1 MTIMRK
7 RTAAGLT
14 GLAALTALALPL
26 YGDWSS
32 EATASQPTATEVT
45 RPVPTAVVTR
55 DTPWVTRDFPGSVRA
70 NRRVE
75 LAFDLD
81 GLLVELDAREGQAVA
96 AGTVLARLD
105 DRDARNALSAAQ
117 ARFDDAHRTLDR
129 ARELRGQRMVSE
141 SEYDKARAAL
151 DIARAELQAREKAVT
166 DTVLRAPFD
175 GVVAARHLENH
186 ERVTAGQTVL
196 SLQDGSRI
204 EVVIQVPERLIAQG
218 GLEAL
223 RNPRVRFDVEGQRW
237 FAARTHEYRLQPDQ
251 ATRTYD
257 LTIALAPP
265 PGINILPGMNATVR
279 TDIDQPPVATGA
291 PTEVITRVPSEAV
304 WRDADGGCHVWVV
317 PEAGG
322 TPRRVRVEPGPLR
335 DGQMLI
341 LSGLR
346 PGQRVAVAGL
356 RALREDLPVR
366 PRLAGKRGLEG

>member
-1 MTIMRK
+1 MTIIGK
-7 RTAAGLT
+7 QTAAGLI
-14 GLAALTALALPL
+14 GLSALAALALPL
-26 YGDWSS
+26 PGSWSMD
-32 EATASQPTATEVT
+32 ETAPPTVTEVV
-45 RPVPTAVVTR
+45 RPVPTAVVTGY
-55 DTPWVTRDFPGSVRA
+55 TSWVTRDFPGSVRA

-81 GLLVELDAREGQAVA
+81 GLLVELDAREGHAVSEGA
-96 AGTVLARLD
+96 VLARLD
-105 DRDARNALSAAQ
+105 ARNARNALSAAQ
-117 ARFDDAHRTLDR
+117 ARFDDARRTLER
-129 ARELRGQRMVSE
+129 ARELREQRMVSE

-151 DIARAELQAREKAVT
+151 DIARAELQAREKAVA

-186 ERVTAGQTVL
+186 ERVTAGQAVI
-196 SLQDGSRI
+196 SLQDTSRI

-237 FAARTHEYRLQPDQ
+237 LSAHTREYRVQPDL

-279 TDIDQPPVATGA
+279 TDIDAPPLAAGTGND
-291 PTEVITRVPSEAV
+291 EITRVPAEAV
-304 WRDADGGCHVWVV
+304 WSDGAGACFVWVV

-346 PGQRVAVAGL
+346 AGQRVAVAGL
-356 RALREDLPVR
+356 RALREDQPVR
-366 PRLAGKRGLEG
+366 PRLAGQRGLEG